1 MNTSTAG
8 AVDWRNRAACRDLD
22 GEIFFPPG
30 APGTEGSA
38 RQVEQ
43 ARSVC
48 GTCTVTTACLTFA
61 IDTRQGEGIW
71 AGTTPADRS
80 AVLRSL
86 TRGAA

>member
-1 MNTSTAG
+1 MNTSTARS
-8 AVDWRNRAACRDLD
+8 VDWRDRAACRDLD

-61 IDTRQGEGIW
+61 IDTRENEGIW
-71 AGTTPADRS
+71 AGTTPAERS
-80 AVLRSL
+80 AWRSL